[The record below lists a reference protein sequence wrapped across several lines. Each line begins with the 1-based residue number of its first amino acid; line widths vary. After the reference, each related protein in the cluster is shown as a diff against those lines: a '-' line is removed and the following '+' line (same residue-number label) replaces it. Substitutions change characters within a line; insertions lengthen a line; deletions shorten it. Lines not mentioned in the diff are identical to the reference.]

1 MTGRCLHVI
10 IVAYRRAIPLRIVI
24 DSFIVQTDSRWKL
37 HIIHDGPA
45 PQDIK
50 DVISL
55 YKGDFRVEYNETLTT
70 NGHWGHPNRRIAL
83 RELSL
88 NHRDYVLITN
98 DDNYYVPEFVKYFFQ
113 EIKKDNVGFVY
124 CDTVHSYEKYN
135 VLISEPRENHIDM
148 GSFIVKVDV
157 AKRVGFNYIH
167 LSADGLYAEQCANYC
182 RLRRLAI
189 IHIQKPLF
197 IHN

>member
-1 MTGRCLHVI
+1 M
-10 IVAYRRAIPLRIVI
+10 
-24 DSFIVQTDSRWKL
+24 
-37 HIIHDGPA
+37 
-45 PQDIK
+45 
-50 DVISL
+50 SL
-55 YKGDFRVEYNETLTT
+55 YRDPRVQFQETPQV
-70 NGHWGHPNRRIAL
+70 NGFWGHPNRQMGLKQLA
-83 RELSL
+83 L
-88 NHRDYVLITN
+88 NHHDYVLITN
-98 DDNYYVPEFVKYFFQ
+98 DDNIYVPVFVEYFLK
-113 EIKKDNVGFVY
+113 ECKRGDVGFVY
-124 CDTVHSYEKYN
+124 CDTIHSYMKYEI
-135 VLISEPRENHIDM
+135 LKTELRENYIDM